1 MKIGIMQP
9 YFIPYLGY
17 WQLMNAVDK
26 YVILDDVN
34 YIKRGW
40 VNRNRIL
47 LNGRDHLITLPLN
60 KADAFKHI
68 NENVLSDI
76 PANIFKT
83 IDLAYRKTPNY
94 RAIIP
99 IIREILDF
107 PEKNLARFLG
117 NSIRL
122 VAEYLNIK
130 TEFYY
135 ASEIEHD
142 QSLKAQEMIIDIVKR
157 LDGTVYYNAIGGK
170 ELYSYE
176 RFATEGIKLGFIQP
190 QLNPYNQGQGSFVS
204 GLSIIDVMMFNAKSD
219 VIRMLSEFSVV

>member
-157 LDGTVYYNAIGGK
+157 LDGTVYYNAIGVK
-170 ELYSYE
+170 ELYSY
-176 RFATEGIKLGFIQP
+176 
-190 QLNPYNQGQGSFVS
+190 
-204 GLSIIDVMMFNAKSD
+204 
-219 VIRMLSEFSVV
+219 